1 MKNNKPFGT
10 PFGALLLM
18 LLFAMNAMAQTPS
31 KQAEKPKHSMQ
42 FEKVTHDF
50 GSIPQ
55 GTPVTVK
62 FTFKNTGKTPLLIS
76 NVQASCGCTT
86 PDYTKEPIAP
96 GKKGSITATYN
107 AAAVGQF
114 NKTITVTSNGGDP
127 IMLTLQGTVQAQ
139 NNSATPQQ
147 QPLKNQ

>member
-1 MKNNKPFGT
+1 
-10 PFGALLLM
+10 
-18 LLFAMNAMAQTPS
+18 
-31 KQAEKPKHSMQ
+31 
-42 FEKVTHDF
+42 
-50 GSIPQ
+50 
-55 GTPVTVK
+55 VK